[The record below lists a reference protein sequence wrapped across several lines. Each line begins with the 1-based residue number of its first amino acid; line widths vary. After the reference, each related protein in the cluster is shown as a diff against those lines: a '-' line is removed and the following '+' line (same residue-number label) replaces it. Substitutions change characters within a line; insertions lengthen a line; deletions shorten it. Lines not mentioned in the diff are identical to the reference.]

1 MNQPT
6 MLVQVDTVK
15 RKERAKNKK
24 QHLKNSTHK
33 NKDGV
38 KTGNISKMYE
48 SELIKNEEN
57 EEKEKKI
64 EKDEINDDKDAKESR
79 MHKPQPV
86 LSSGTFQL
94 YEEDD
99 DDNVVDDDDD
109 DNEEHLKPA
118 KSTLSIQSEHQY
130 ASPQ

>member
-1 MNQPT
+1 
-6 MLVQVDTVK
+6 
-15 RKERAKNKK
+15 
-24 QHLKNSTHK
+24 
-33 NKDGV
+33 
-38 KTGNISKMYE
+38 MYE

>member
-1 MNQPT
+1 
-6 MLVQVDTVK
+6 
-15 RKERAKNKK
+15 
-24 QHLKNSTHK
+24 
-33 NKDGV
+33 
-38 KTGNISKMYE
+38 MYE
-48 SELIKNEEN
+48 SEIIKKEEN
-57 EEKEKKI
+57 EEKEEKKI

-79 MHKPQPV
+79 MHKPQSV

-94 YEEDD
+94 YKE
-99 DDNVVDDDDD
+99 DDDD

>member
-24 QHLKNSTHK
+24 QHLKNSTQK

-64 EKDEINDDKDAKESR
+64 EKDEINDDKDAKEAR